1 MRLELLQSVPSD
13 GARALHAGDD
23 GVGHEGEPPRAR
35 ARLAKDA
42 PQGSADPEI

>member
-1 MRLELLQSVPSD
+1 MLELLQSVPSD

-35 ARLAKDA
+35 ARLAQDA
-42 PQGSADPEI
+42 AQGSADPEI